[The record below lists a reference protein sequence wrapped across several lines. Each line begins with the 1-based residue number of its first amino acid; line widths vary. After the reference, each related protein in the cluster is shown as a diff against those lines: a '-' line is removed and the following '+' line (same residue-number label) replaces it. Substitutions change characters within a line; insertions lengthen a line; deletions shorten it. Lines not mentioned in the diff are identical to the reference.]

1 MLLTQNKFS
10 IDRCWSNKVIQP
22 LASAFNWKKS
32 GPALELKVRE
42 LRSSPSSTTSPH
54 VPLSEASVSLSI
66 TGGWVRCA
74 CHIRL
79 MLKVRISG
87 NFAPWAPHSPHLRP
101 DPGSLCFVRAPPGPG
116 VQEVSNSRGE
126 GLQAGWRQMP
136 QWGGELFLPD
146 SAWGRKATVIAT
158 LTETAV
164 LSEASTPA
172 LFTCSPSVR
181 GRGVIWPGPKVPGTT
196 TRTKYRASCV
206 QVWALSSRGTEHSFY

>member
-1 MLLTQNKFS
+1 M
-10 IDRCWSNKVIQP
+10 
-22 LASAFNWKKS
+22 
-32 GPALELKVRE
+32 RE

-54 VPLSEASVSLSI
+54 VPLCEASVSLSI
-66 TGGWVRCA
+66 KGGWVRCP

-116 VQEVSNSRGE
+116 VQEVSKSRGE

-136 QWGGELFLPD
+136 QWGGELFLLD
-146 SAWGRKATVIAT
+146 SAWDRKATVIAT

-164 LSEASTPA
+164 LSEAFTPA

-181 GRGVIWPGPKVPGTT
+181 REGSDLARAEGPRHHNQDQIPGILCSSLGPFITRHRTQLLLVGGTT
-196 TRTKYRASCV
+196 DFNRQKSLILFFFKLFILYWSIAD
-206 QVWALSSRGTEHSFY
+206 EHCCDSF